1 LCRRCQAHRLLHGA
15 PAAIGDQQRRS
26 LAALQDILC
35 MENAI
40 MGGAV
45 HVDGLLWLYRVPARL
60 ARTPVGAA
68 IVCNALVNI
77 AVRDVV

>member
-1 LCRRCQAHRLLHGA
+1 
-15 PAAIGDQQRRS
+15 
-26 LAALQDILC
+26 